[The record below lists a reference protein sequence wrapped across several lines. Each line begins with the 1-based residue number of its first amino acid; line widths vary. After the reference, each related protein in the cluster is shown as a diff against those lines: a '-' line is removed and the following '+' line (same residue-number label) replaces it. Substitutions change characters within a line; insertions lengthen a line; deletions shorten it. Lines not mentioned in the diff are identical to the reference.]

1 MANTRKPSRRG
12 LAASAHAPQSVADPL
27 RVEAPAVEPAALPAS
42 AASAASAA
50 APVRAAAPAAARVSV
65 LTLGASLSIREV
77 GECAAQFKGLLAGGP
92 TDIDAS
98 KLESIDTA
106 GIQLLLAAAVA
117 AQRRGFKLKLLGAH
131 GLKTGAARSL
141 GLSEHLGEL
150 AEIMP

>member
-27 RVEAPAVEPAALPAS
+27 RVEAAAVEPAAMP
-42 AASAASAA
+42 ASAASAA

>member
-12 LAASAHAPQSVADPL
+12 LAPSVDPVQSVAADPM
-27 RVEAPAVEPAALPAS
+27 RVQAAAVEPVALPAS
-42 AASAASAA
+42 AIAAA
-50 APVRAAAPAAARVSV
+50 APAARVSV
-65 LTLGASLSIREV
+65 LTLGPSLSIREV

-131 GLKTGAARSL
+131 GLRTGAARSL

>member
-1 MANTRKPSRRG
+1 MRA
-12 LAASAHAPQSVADPL
+12 
-27 RVEAPAVEPAALPAS
+27 EAPADEPAALPAS
-42 AASAASAA
+42 AASAAAPVPAA
-50 APVRAAAPAAARVSV
+50 APTARVSV
-65 LTLGASLSIREV
+65 LTLGPSLSIREV